1 MKIKKEITLD
11 QCQKLILNP
20 NLEEVGYYPG
30 CLLDNYLLYDW
41 DTHTYIII
49 QEEYLNE
56 WSSTLVA
63 TKTNDKKLVD
73 DFFKMQDK
81 VLDEIDA
88 E

>member
-1 MKIKKEITLD
+1 MKTVKEITLD
-11 QCQKLILNP
+11 QCQELILNP

-41 DTHTYIII
+41 DNHNYIII
-49 QEEYLNE
+49 QEKYLNE

-73 DFFKMQDK
+73 DFFKTQDE
-81 VLDEIDA
+81 VLNEINA

>member
-1 MKIKKEITLD
+1 MKIKKEITSD

-41 DTHTYIII
+41 DNHTYIII
-49 QEEYLNE
+49 KEKYVNC
-56 WSSTLVA
+56 WTSTLVA

-73 DFFKMQDK
+73 DFFKAQDE
-81 VLDEIDA
+81 VLKEVNA